1 MEKSKERR
9 TLGMGLDQLSLIRY
23 ELEHYLRTE
32 PEALARFIP
41 IAPPRKW
48 RRDS

>member
-1 MEKSKERR
+1 MEQSKERAP
-9 TLGMGLDQLSLIRY
+9 LAMGMDQLSMIRY
-23 ELEHYLRTE
+23 ELEHYLRTD

-41 IAPPRKW
+41 LAPPRKW